1 MGAAESLAAT
11 ENPPEA
17 LRPRIP
23 PVSTPAPIKPLFYSQ
38 FVPVAAELHRDL
50 FLDPA
55 AGFGFASDTNSV
67 YLLAVEFAAAAREY
81 PIVFA
86 DVDEG
91 RVVPV
96 VMLGL
101 RPRQNLYLA
110 ADGRWQ
116 ADYLPA
122 YVRRYPFLLASAEPG
137 AGEEMRYT
145 VCLDST
151 WAGFNREARGERLLA
166 ADGSPAPLMERA
178 LSFLRE
184 FHTQWLL
191 TEAFCERIQALGL
204 LQSMTA
210 NVRTAAGEE
219 FSVSGFSC
227 VQREVLHALDAATLK
242 ELAANDYLQAIYL
255 HLWSLDNQQRLL
267 ARYERRGVV

>member
-1 MGAAESLAAT
+1 M
-11 ENPPEA
+11 
-17 LRPRIP
+17 
-23 PVSTPAPIKPLFYSQ
+23 STPAPVNPLFYRQ
-38 FVPVAAELHRDL
+38 IVPVSAEFHRDL

-55 AGFGFASDTNSV
+55 AGFGFASETNSV
-67 YLLAVEFAAAAREY
+67 YVLAGEFAAAAREY

-86 DVDEG
+86 DGGE
-91 RVVPV
+91 RRAVPV

-122 YVRRYPFLLASAEPG
+122 YVRRYPFVLANAATATG
-137 AGEEMRYT
+137 AGAEARYT
-145 VCLDST
+145 VCLDSA
-151 WAGFNREARGERLLA
+151 WPGFNREARGERLLA
-166 ADGSPAPLMERA
+166 ADGSPGPLMERT
-178 LSFLRE
+178 LSFLQE
-184 FHTQWLL
+184 FQAQWLL

-204 LQSMTA
+204 LQPMTA

-219 FSVSGFSC
+219 FSLSGFSC
-227 VQREVLHALDAATLK
+227 VQRDAVRALDAATLK
-242 ELAANDYLQAIYL
+242 ELVANDYLQAIHL